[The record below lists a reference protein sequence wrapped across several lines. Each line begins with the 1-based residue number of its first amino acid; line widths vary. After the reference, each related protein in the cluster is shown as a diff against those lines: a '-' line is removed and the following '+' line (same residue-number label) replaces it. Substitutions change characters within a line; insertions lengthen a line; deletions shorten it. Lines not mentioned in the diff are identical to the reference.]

1 MATNRFF
8 RRLAQV
14 LRETADLGA
23 QSWHY
28 EVSEPAG
35 RPPWNSPPRVRA
47 VTAASSGGLPPPLPT
62 KGRPFASAPT
72 ATALAAVTNR
82 ALGAGVTDSH
92 RPRDENPSGT
102 RVPVTA
108 SGVGGDD
115 PAPCRPGRRPSRC
128 RSASSGAAVWNMA
141 DHKADPVRAQA
152 DHQHPEATGPPATHQ
167 RHRRLDSDPAAQD
180 LGPTKRLQ
188 VGTADQRP
196 TSRPGHRRRPWPSW
210 RRAAPPKALARVAGR
225 MGRRPDALS
234 RSASW
239 STR

>member
-23 QSWHY
+23 QSWRY

-35 RPPWNSPPRVRA
+35 RPPSNSPPRVRA

-92 RPRDENPSGT
+92 RLGTRIQAAHECRSQPRGWVGMIPHRADPDDGPRDAARRLQAPRCGTWPTTKPIPSAPRPIT
-102 RVPVTA
+102 SILRPLVRQPPTSVTA
-108 SGVGGDD
+108 D
-115 PAPCRPGRRPSRC
+115 
-128 RSASSGAAVWNMA
+128 
-141 DHKADPVRAQA
+141 
-152 DHQHPEATGPPATHQ
+152 
-167 RHRRLDSDPAAQD
+167 
-180 LGPTKRLQ
+180 
-188 VGTADQRP
+188 
-196 TSRPGHRRRPWPSW
+196 
-210 RRAAPPKALARVAGR
+210 
-225 MGRRPDALS
+225 
-234 RSASW
+234 
-239 STR
+239 